1 MGLLKKFSYIIIILS
16 LLAAFFPLSSRA
28 ASSDIDIDYTHRA
41 QTIFDLEDYIKRR
54 QDTYLNFINS
64 KNSQV
69 ISNIISRFQNGEFF
83 YIILERDTSKNDYYN
98 FEIRFYTMPRYF
110 VPGSTY
116 DSNFLFHTNI
126 AYPNGSFA
134 IDENLINIGN
144 YYEIQVDR
152 PNKLEIQYT
161 YSEQDN
167 LNYFENV
174 QNNSTYM
181 PACLVGYVSDFFL
194 RLMGGS
200 SGSSSNDY
208 SNILYTISSDLST
221 LLYNSNTI
229 MGDIAN
235 VKTYTNYINN
245 KLTTTNTYLTNIQ
258 GAITNGS
265 STITNTIVSTHNLD
279 NSNDNKNTN
288 EIIDAI
294 NNNTNAISD
303 IQVTNDNS
311 GLINAIN
318 NGFSNLNSNNNNN
331 KNEIV
336 SAINSASEDI
346 TEGNANIISSV
357 ISNDNSNKNQIVNAI
372 NNASEEIVD
381 GGDNNTS
388 SIISNSNSNTNDI
401 VEAIEGITITGGSG
415 GITNSEYSQGV
426 TAINDN
432 NDYNTNRILD
442 NQITEEDADIF
453 SNIDVPEFEDP
464 LPNLSNTLN
473 NFFNNI
479 TNSNIQ
485 SKSFNLPFKN
495 MHLNFTLDY
504 NTLYNNFFSK
514 NTTFYNL
521 YKALWWGLVGF
532 YVYKKL
538 RIFYN
543 KCIAGEWDEV
553 VTAFDDSDEVIGRSV
568 K

>member
-1 MGLLKKFSYIIIILS
+1 MGLLKKFFCIIILFS

-28 ASSDIDIDYTHRA
+28 ASTDIDIDFTKNA
-41 QTIFDLEDYIKRR
+41 QTIFDIEDYIKRK
-54 QDTYLNFINS
+54 QDTYLHFI
-64 KNSQV
+64 KAHNSQV
-69 ISNIISRFQNGEFF
+69 IDNIVNRFNNGEFF
-83 YIILERDTSKNDYYN
+83 YITMEDGGNKNDHLY
-98 FEIRFYTMPRYF
+98 FTIIFYTMPDFIPIDPNY
-110 VPGSTY
+110 SY
-116 DSNFLFHTNI
+116 DSNNVFNSSINNNIVYDNSLQQIGSYYDFHVLRPNRISIQYEFSVNDNI
-126 AYPNGSFA
+126 NTF
-134 IDENLINIGN
+134 NNINISG
-144 YYEIQVDR
+144 
-152 PNKLEIQYT
+152 T
-161 YSEQDN
+161 YI
-167 LNYFENV
+167 
-174 QNNSTYM
+174 
-181 PACLVGYVSDFFL
+181 PACLIGNVSDYFIKFIL
-194 RLMGGS
+194 GDS
-200 SGSSSNDY
+200 NNSGSSSNDY
-208 SNILYTISSDLST
+208 TNILYTLSSDLST

-229 MGDIAN
+229 MGDLAN
-235 VKTYTNYINN
+235 VKNYTNYINN
-245 KLTTTNTYLTNIQ
+245 KLTTTNTYLNNIQ
-258 GAITNGS
+258 GAINNGS
-265 STITNTIVSTHNLD
+265 STIANTIVSTHNLD

-294 NNNTNAISD
+294 NDNTNAISD

-311 GLINAIN
+311 SLINAIN

-336 SAINSASEDI
+336 SAIN
-346 TEGNANIISSV
+346 
-357 ISNDNSNKNQIVNAI
+357 
-372 NNASEEIVD
+372 NASEEIVD
-381 GGDNNTS
+381 GGDNNTNT
-388 SIISNSNSNTNDI
+388 IISNSNSNKNDI
-401 VEAIEGITITGGSG
+401 VEAIEGVTITGGSG
-415 GITNSEYSQGV
+415 GITNTEYNQGV

-442 NQITEEDADIF
+442 NQVTEEDADIF
-453 SNIDVPEFEDP
+453 TNIDVPEFEDP

-473 NFFNNI
+473 NFFNRI
-479 TNSNIQ
+479 TNSNIPY
-485 SKSFNLPFKN
+485 KSFSLPFKN

-504 NTLYNNFFSK
+504 NTLYDNVFSK